1 MAKSV
6 AKKGKKSEP
15 AISFDLNYEPAK
27 IYRIII
33 YVGIAL
39 LSFFL
44 SLWYIK
50 SALDQNNYFG
60 FPLDDPWIHLT
71 FAKNLVNYHSFSYY
85 KNEIVT
91 AGSTSP
97 LYTLILSVLYIV
109 NKNEMIISYF
119 LGIVSF
125 LLSSMMF
132 YKLASYGFPKENVY
146 ALLTT
151 LIFVTDKWM
160 NFISVSGMETIMF
173 ILSLLVAT
181 YYYRKSNAVMTGI
194 SLGVILW
201 LRPDGLT
208 FILALLIDY
217 AVRYY
222 ITRKNKSTEKFFTRP
237 DIFKLAGAFGSIVIL
252 YLLMN
257 LWLSGTLLPNTYN
270 AKLAY
275 YSPEFKSRSDFLEA
289 EVFKYFTRGGYLLIF
304 IGFLFGVLNVLISLK
319 QKKYHGGLL
328 YIIFILTIIFV
339 YWYKLPYAHRFG
351 RYLMPVIPFY
361 ILTSAI
367 GFKYFAIIIGRL
379 LNSRQVA
386 IWFMSGILITSILW
400 SLVDYVENRKAYAN
414 ECKYINDRQVV
425 TAKWLR
431 DNTNE
436 NDVIATHDVGAIGF
450 YSDRK
455 IVDVAGLVTPEVIKN
470 VGDTGYVSYME
481 QFMKQQGVTYLAFL
495 KEWYRVSNQN
505 PLFSSFDLNQIILLQ
520 PGKAVLDRYPGETM
534 EVYKFYPDKTMIL
547 SKKANSLNT
556 MAQELLMQN
565 NVAMA
570 LRYLDESL
578 RSQPNAAVT
587 YFILANA
594 YLIAGD
600 MKSFESNLKKALYYF
615 PEYNEANTELAMFY
629 KARNNCKEAAQL
641 LKKVVLNLPNNKK
654 VQDVYNSFP
663 DSCKVVIQE

>member
-6 AKKGKKSEP
+6 VKKKRKSEP
-15 AISFDLNYEPAK
+15 SISFDLNYK
-27 IYRIII
+27 SIKTHRIVIYI
-33 YVGIAL
+33 GIAL
-39 LSFFL
+39 FSFFL
-44 SLWYIK
+44 SLLYVK
-50 SALDQNNYFG
+50 SALDQNGYFG

-85 KNEIVT
+85 KNEMVT

-97 LYTLILSVLYIV
+97 LYTLILSVLYVV

-119 LGIVSF
+119 LGIMSF
-125 LLSSMMF
+125 LLASLMF
-132 YKLASYGFPKENVY
+132 YKLADYEFPKENIY
-146 ALLTT
+146 ALLAT

-160 NFISVSGMETIMF
+160 NFISVSGMETSMF
-173 ILSLLVAT
+173 ILALLVTT
-181 YYYRKSNAVMTGI
+181 YYYRKNNFIMTGVF
-194 SLGVILW
+194 LGLILW

-217 AVRYY
+217 AIRYY
-222 ITRKNKSTEKFFTRP
+222 LYRRNKSNENLFTRR
-237 DIFKLAGAFGSIVIL
+237 DFLKLAGAFSGIVVL

-275 YSPEFKSRSDFLEA
+275 YSPEFKSRTDFLEL
-289 EVFKYFTRGGYLLIF
+289 EVFKYFTKGEYLLIGVGF
-304 IGFLFGVLNVLISLK
+304 IFGVLDIGSSLK
-319 QKKYHGGLL
+319 QKKYHECIL
-328 YIIFILTIIFV
+328 YVVFIFTIIFV

-361 ILTSAI
+361 ILTSVI
-367 GFKYFAIIIGRL
+367 GFKYIAIVVGRL
-379 LNSRQVA
+379 LHSRRVA
-386 IWFMSGILITSILW
+386 IWLMMGGFIISILW
-400 SLVDYVENRKAYAN
+400 SFSDYVENKKAYAN

-436 NDVIATHDVGAIGF
+436 NDIIATHDVGAIGF

-455 IVDVAGLVTPEVIKN
+455 IVDIAGLVTPEVIKN

-505 PLFSSFDLNQIILLQ
+505 PVFSSFDLTQILISQ

-534 EVYKFYPDKTMIL
+534 EVYKFYPDKTIIL

-556 MAQELLMQN
+556 MAQELLTQN
-565 NVAMA
+565 NIAMA
-570 LRYLDESL
+570 LRYLEESL

-587 YFILANA
+587 YFIVANA
-594 YLIAGD
+594 FLLTGD

-615 PEYNEANTELAMFY
+615 PEYNEANIELAMFY
-629 KARNNCKEAAQL
+629 KVQNNCKAAAQL

-654 VQDVYNSFP
+654 VQDVYNSLP
-663 DSCKVVIQE
+663 DSCRVFQ